1 MEKVLIITFDVG
13 DVDDGDVDSG
23 YVEDVDGGDV
33 VDDMW
38 AALVEVISSM
48 S

>member
-1 MEKVLIITFDVG
+1 VEKVLIITFDV
-13 DVDDGDVDSG
+13 GDVDSG